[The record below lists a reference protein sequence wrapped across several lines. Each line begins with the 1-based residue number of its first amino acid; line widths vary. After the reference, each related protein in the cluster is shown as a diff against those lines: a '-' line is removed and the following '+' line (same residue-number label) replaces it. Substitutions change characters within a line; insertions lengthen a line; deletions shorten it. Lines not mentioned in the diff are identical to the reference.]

1 MFVKGP
7 DLLNIEDCNGWNAM
21 LFASFYGNKSVIS
34 FLRKNYREVCIASGT
49 TSVNILHLA
58 CLSGNS
64 SLYTELQKTYP
75 EITREKDNEGRIIAH
90 YAARGGKK
98 KILNML
104 ITSKWVSDELKVSK
118 YPRNILNIA
127 CRYCDTRIVR
137 LIISE
142 YPFMRHE
149 ADNEGYN
156 AAHYTAFGGKSISDA
171 SSNGI
176 SE

>member
-75 EITREKDNEGRIIAH
+75 EITREKIMKEELSRIMQHVEEI
-90 YAARGGKK
+90 KK
-98 KILNML
+98 
-104 ITSKWVSDELKVSK
+104 S
-118 YPRNILNIA
+118 
-127 CRYCDTRIVR
+127 
-137 LIISE
+137 
-142 YPFMRHE
+142 
-149 ADNEGYN
+149 
-156 AAHYTAFGGKSISDA
+156 
-171 SSNGI
+171 
-176 SE
+176 

>member
-1 MFVKGP
+1 
-7 DLLNIEDCNGWNAM
+7 M

-34 FLRKNYREVCIASGT
+34 FLRKNYREVCIASDT

-90 YAARGGKK
+90 YAARGGNK

-104 ITSKWVSDELKVSK
+104 ITSKWISDELKVSK
-118 YPRNILNIA
+118 CPRNILHIA
-127 CRYCDTRIVR
+127 CRNVTQELSV
-137 LIISE
+137 
-142 YPFMRHE
+142 
-149 ADNEGYN
+149 
-156 AAHYTAFGGKSISDA
+156 
-171 SSNGI
+171 
-176 SE
+176 

>member
-1 MFVKGP
+1 
-7 DLLNIEDCNGWNAM
+7 M

-49 TSVNILHLA
+49 TSANILHLA

-90 YAARGGKK
+90 YAARGGNK

-118 YPRNILNIA
+118 YPRNILHIA
-127 CRYCDTRIVR
+127 CRYCYTRIVH

-142 YPFMRHE
+142 YQFMLHE

-156 AAHYTAFGGKSISDA
+156 AAHYTAFGGGGGSISDA